1 MNIMVDYLK
10 SVISNDEW
18 LMTVIL
24 FAVSLAG
31 VLSATLS
38 TYKSK
43 QKIDLQMIKH
53 EAYEVDKAIQS
64 INMLYK
70 DTSEGKGKKTDDKN
84 VLNMMMDNVSELR
97 EYYVISKQQAR
108 RSFSAALFIC
118 FLGIFIYL
126 LGIIAYIVL
135 DKNISIISLISGT
148 VVEVIAGLFFWLY
161 REATKQLGVYH
172 QRLGSTEK
180 YLTVMQIIREMPE
193 DKRVEAFQNLT
204 MAILTD
210 NREII
215 SHEK

>member
-1 MNIMVDYLK
+1 
-10 SVISNDEW
+10 
-18 LMTVIL
+18 
-24 FAVSLAG
+24 
-31 VLSATLS
+31 
-38 TYKSK
+38 
-43 QKIDLQMIKH
+43 
-53 EAYEVDKAIQS
+53 
-64 INMLYK
+64 
-70 DTSEGKGKKTDDKN
+70 
-84 VLNMMMDNVSELR
+84 MMMDNVSELR

-135 DKNISIISLISGT
+135 DKNISIISVISGT